1 MKING
6 WGVFGSLVLGLG
18 IFGVYN
24 AVVAFNQPVVEARD
38 VTTRGVITRIHGTE
52 LRHRLTN
59 IKMNSQFDFDY
70 KFTAEDGE
78 EYSGRTMINET
89 LFNQLKEGQEITV
102 RYHSNYPSINA
113 SLPFGHYTPVGQIA
127 KATPQARL
135 FGCLGVC
142 VFGGLIV
149 FLAFRK
155 EPETQKTQ
163 PVIDT
168 RFQTAYRA
176 TVQPLNAM
184 FDSKH
189 TLNQDHASDRR

>member
-38 VTTRGVITRIHGTE
+38 VTTSGVITRIHGTE

-78 EYSGRTMINET
+78 EYSGRTKINET

-127 KATPQARL
+127 KSTPQVRL

-142 VFGGLIV
+142 V
-149 FLAFRK
+149 
-155 EPETQKTQ
+155 
-163 PVIDT
+163 
-168 RFQTAYRA
+168 
-176 TVQPLNAM
+176 
-184 FDSKH
+184 
-189 TLNQDHASDRR
+189 